1 MLIIGITGKLGT
13 GKDYITNHIIKPTL
27 KSLGLEYIH
36 IAFADTI
43 KIHVMAT
50 HNIPFEECYIQK
62 TDQTRKLL
70 QTVGTSQREINPN
83 IWINHVKAWID
94 IQESRGVKAIILSD
108 CRFLNEYEFIQ
119 NKGGIIIQVIAP
131 NRNHERLLQ
140 ESNGDM
146 DIYRSI
152 STHISETDLEA
163 IQPDMTIHND
173 TNDIMNIETI
183 QQELIL
189 HIPFQN
195 Q

>member
-13 GKDYITNHIIKPTL
+13 GKDYVANHIIKPTL
-27 KSLGLEYIH
+27 KSLGLEFIH
-36 IAFADTI
+36 IAFADAI
-43 KIHVMAT
+43 KIEVMAT
-50 HNIPFEECYIQK
+50 HNITFNECYIRK
-62 TDQTRKLL
+62 TDTTRRLL

-94 IQESRGVKAIILSD
+94 IQESRGVKAIIISD
-108 CRFLNEYEFIQ
+108 CRFLNEYEFIKS
-119 NKGGIIIQVIAP
+119 KGGIVIQVIAP

-140 ESNGDM
+140 ESNGSI

-152 STHISETDLEA
+152 STHISETDLEET
-163 IQPDMTIHND
+163 QPDMVIYND